1 MVTFPTPLA
10 PNSGVSPKGSL
21 GFSFKSCIFAEDSS
35 QRSFCPWAP
44 GIISVDSELRFG
56 YDRYRFDRVPPQSN
70 SQSANVCNL
79 PDRPAPKG
87 RGGVGQPAPNK
98 GDQQHSIALENP
110 KFLSRCFKSGNPD
123 GRLPSTLHQEL
134 RVAIAN

>member
-79 PDRPAPKG
+79 PCPSPTRRK
-87 RGGVGQPAPNK
+87 RRCQTNHSETK
-98 GDQQHSIALENP
+98 WRKKHSIALENP
-110 KFLSRCFKSGNPD
+110 KFLSRCFKSGAKR
-123 GRLPSTLHQEL
+123 RLPSTLHQEL